1 MKKAKKIHPSL
12 PIEKYE
18 SKSGFRHMVRTT
30 NFWYAVAVIVVIFG
44 IAYFM
49 K

>member
-18 SKSGFRHMVRTT
+18 SKSGFDHMIRMTT
-30 NFWYAVAVIVVIFG
+30 FWYTIVVIVIVFG
-44 IAYFM
+44 VAYLM